1 MDLGSII
8 GLIGGSGLL
17 LSAVMMGGPLGLFIN
32 IPSFLIVVGGSLA
45 AAFITYEMK
54 DVITAIKAG
63 VFVFK
68 NTQDDPNNLIK
79 DIISIANVCRKQGM
93 MKASSIKTESKFIKQ
108 ATEMIA
114 DQVDEEIV
122 RMTMST
128 EQDAMKKRHKLCQ
141 DVWDKL
147 ALYAPAFG
155 MIGTLIGL
163 VQMLA
168 NLADPSTIGPA
179 MSVALI
185 TTLYGALAA
194 NLFYTPIAGKL
205 KRRTMV
211 EMINLE
217 IIFEGAISIMDS
229 CNPRLVHKKLSAFLP
244 ESDRKS
250 YDDISGK

>member
-1 MDLGSII
+1 MDLGS
-8 GLIGGSGLL
+8 LIGVIGGIAILL
-17 LSAVMMGGPLGLFIN
+17 TAVLMGGPIDLFIN
-32 IPSFLIVVGGSLA
+32 IPSLLIVVGGSLA

-63 VFVFK
+63 MFVFK

-79 DIISIANVCRKQGM
+79 DIIAIANVARKQGM
-93 MKASSIKTESKFIKQ
+93 MGVSKVKTDSKFIKQ

-114 DQVDEEIV
+114 DQVDEEVI
-122 RMTMST
+122 RITMNT
-128 EQDAMKKRHKLCQ
+128 EQEAMKKRHKLSQ

-211 EMINLE
+211 EMMNLE
-217 IIFEGAISIMDS
+217 IIFEGAISIMEN

-244 ESDRKS
+244 ESSRVNYDKIKS
-250 YDDISGK
+250 